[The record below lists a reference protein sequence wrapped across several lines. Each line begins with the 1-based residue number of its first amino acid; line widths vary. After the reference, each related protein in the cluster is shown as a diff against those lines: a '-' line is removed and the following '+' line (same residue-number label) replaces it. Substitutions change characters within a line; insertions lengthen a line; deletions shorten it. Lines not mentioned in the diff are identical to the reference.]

1 MIALDLSEVM
11 RNLGDVLSLEE
22 TEELIAEADIDGDGD
37 GNATYWN
44 DI

>member
-22 TEELIAEADIDGDGD
+22 TEELIAEADIDGDG
-37 GNATYWN
+37 NVNYKWN